1 MADVTTPWL
10 DSYPPGVPEHV
21 EVPSTNLA
29 RLLADAARDFANAPA
44 LHFEGRTISYAQ
56 LADQAWRFAGV
67 LAGLGVTKGTR
78 VGLILPNC
86 PQAVVA
92 LFGALRLGAVVVQ
105 NNPLYTERELGHQL
119 GDAQVEVVVCLDL
132 AYDRVKAV
140 RAKVPSIREVI
151 VTSVLDELPAVRRVV
166 APYTKRGKAAS
177 AGIGKDEPVRRW
189 RELLSGSRARPPEAE
204 VDPAADLALL
214 QYTGGTTGLS
224 KGVMLSH
231 GNLRANVEQVRAWF
245 PDADPGR
252 EVMMAV
258 LPFFH
263 VYGLTVCLLLGVRLG
278 AALILLPR
286 FDLDRVLAAV
296 DRYRPTLFP
305 GVPTMY
311 VAINNAVA
319 KGGHDLSSIK
329 ACLSGAA
336 PLPLEVAERF
346 ERYSGGRLVEGYG
359 LSESSPV
366 ALANPIYG
374 KRKAGTIG
382 MPLPDT
388 IARVV
393 DPSDQDRTM
402 PSGEPGELAV
412 SGPQVMQGYW
422 NRPEETAQV
431 LRDGWLLTGDMAVMD
446 EEGYFS
452 IVDRKKDLIIAG
464 GYNIYPREVEEVL
477 YENPKVLEA
486 CVAGVPDPYRGE
498 TVKAFVVLREGEQAT
513 QDEIR
518 GFAKERLASY
528 KVPRT
533 VEFRDELPK
542 TLIGKVLRRA
552 LVEEERAKLAA
563 AQGKGPGPAREPEP
577 AATQEQGPG
586 PAREPAPAATQE
598 QGAGPAREPAPAA
611 TQGQDA
617 READPAGEGREAE
630 PVAGDEREAQ
640 PGSAASEAELG
651 KAGGQ

>member
-10 DSYPPGVPEHV
+10 DNYPPGVPEHV
-21 EVPSTNLA
+21 TVPKASLA
-29 RLLADAARDFANAPA
+29 GLLDDAARDFPHAPA
-44 LHFEGRTISYAQ
+44 LHFEGRTTSYAQ
-56 LADQAWRFAGV
+56 LAEQARRCAGA
-67 LAGLGVTKGTR
+67 LSGLGVGKGTR

-92 LFGALRLGAVVVQ
+92 LFGALRLGATVVQ

-119 GDAQVEVVVCLDL
+119 GDAGVEVVVCLDL
-132 AYDRVKAV
+132 VYERVKAL
-140 RAKVPSIREVI
+140 RGQTAIREVI
-151 VTSVLDELPAVRRVV
+151 VTSVLDELPAVKRAL
-166 APYTKRGKAAS
+166 APYTKRGKAATAS
-177 AGIGKDEPVRRW
+177 LAKDEPIRRW
-189 RELLSGSRARPPEAE
+189 RELLGSAPQGPAAAAE
-204 VDPAADLALL
+204 VDPDRDLALL
-214 QYTGGTTGLS
+214 QYTGGTTGVS

-231 GNLRANVEQVRAWF
+231 ANLRANVEQVRAWF

-263 VYGLTVCLLLGVRLG
+263 VYGLTVCLLLGVRIG
-278 AALILLPR
+278 AALVLLPR
-286 FDLDRVLAAV
+286 FDLDGVLSAIG
-296 DRYRPTLFP
+296 RFRPTLFP

-311 VAINNAVA
+311 VAINNAVE

-336 PLPLEVAERF
+336 PLPMEVAERF
-346 ERYSGGRLVEGYG
+346 ERFSGGRLVEGYG

-366 ALANPIYG
+366 AIANPIYG

-388 IARVV
+388 IARVA
-393 DPSDQDRTM
+393 DPSDPDRSM
-402 PSGEPGELAV
+402 PTGEPGELAI

-446 EEGYFS
+446 DEGYFA

-477 YENPKVLEA
+477 YEHPKVLEV
-486 CVAGVPDPYRGE
+486 CVAGVPDAYRGE
-498 TVKAFVVLREGEQAT
+498 VVKAFVVLREGEQAT
-513 QDEIR
+513 VEEMR
-518 GFAKERLASY
+518 EFAKARLAAY

-542 TLIGKVLRRA
+542 SLIGKVLRRA
-552 LVEEERAKLAA
+552 LVEQEQAKAA
-563 AQGKGPGPAREPEP
+563 ARQAEAARE
-577 AATQEQGPG
+577 
-586 PAREPAPAATQE
+586 
-598 QGAGPAREPAPAA
+598 
-611 TQGQDA
+611 
-617 READPAGEGREAE
+617 
-630 PVAGDEREAQ
+630 
-640 PGSAASEAELG
+640 
-651 KAGGQ
+651 

>member
-1 MADVTTPWL
+1 MADVATPWL

-21 EVPSTNLA
+21 EVPAGNLA
-29 RLLADAARDFANAPA
+29 RLLDDAARDFPSAPA
-44 LHFEGRTISYAQ
+44 LHFQGRTVSYAQ
-56 LADQAWRFAGV
+56 LADQAWRFAGA
-67 LAGLGVTKGTR
+67 LAGLGVGKGTK
-78 VGLILPNC
+78 VGLVLPNC
-86 PQAVVA
+86 PQAVIA
-92 LFGALRLGAVVVQ
+92 FFGALRLGAVVVQ

-119 GDAQVEVVVCLDL
+119 SDAGVEVVICLDL
-132 AYDRVKAV
+132 AYERVKAV
-140 RAKVPSIREVI
+140 RAQSAIREVV

-166 APYTKRGKAAS
+166 APYTRRGKAA
-177 AGIGKDEPVRRW
+177 AAAIGKDEPVRRW
-189 RELLSGSRARPPEAE
+189 RDLVASATTRAGEAE
-204 VDPAADLALL
+204 VDPATDLAQL

-263 VYGLTVCLLLGVRLG
+263 VYGLTVCLLLGVRIG
-278 AALILLPR
+278 AALVVLPR
-286 FDLDRVLAAV
+286 FDLDPVMAAV
-296 DRYRPTLFP
+296 DRHRPTLFP

-359 LSESSPV
+359 LSECSPV

-388 IARVV
+388 VARVV
-393 DPSDQDRTM
+393 DAADPDRAVPT
-402 PSGEPGELAV
+402 GEPGELAIQ
-412 SGPQVMQGYW
+412 GPQVMQGYW
-422 NRPEETAQV
+422 NRAEESAQV
-431 LRDGWLLTGDMAVMD
+431 LRGGWLLTGDMAVMD
-446 EEGYFS
+446 GEGYFQ

-464 GYNIYPREVEEVL
+464 GFNVYPREVEEVL
-477 YENPKVLEA
+477 SEHPKIEEV
-486 CVAGVPDPYRGE
+486 CVAGVPDSYRGE
-498 TVKAFVVLREGEQAT
+498 VVKAFVVLRQGEEAT
-513 QDEIR
+513 TEEIR
-518 GFAKERLASY
+518 SFAKERLAAY
-528 KVPRT
+528 KVPRA

-552 LVEEERAKLAA
+552 LVEEERAKAEA
-563 AQGKGPGPAREPEP
+563 KAGAEPE
-577 AATQEQGPG
+577 
-586 PAREPAPAATQE
+586 
-598 QGAGPAREPAPAA
+598 
-611 TQGQDA
+611 
-617 READPAGEGREAE
+617 
-630 PVAGDEREAQ
+630 
-640 PGSAASEAELG
+640 
-651 KAGGQ
+651 

>member
-1 MADVTTPWL
+1 MADVATPWL

-21 EVPSTNLA
+21 EVPAGNLA
-29 RLLADAARDFANAPA
+29 RLLDDAARDFPSAPA
-44 LHFEGRTISYAQ
+44 LHFQGRTVSYAQ
-56 LADQAWRFAGV
+56 LADQAWRFAGA
-67 LAGLGVTKGTR
+67 LAGLGVGKGTK
-78 VGLILPNC
+78 VGLVLPNC
-86 PQAVVA
+86 PQAVIA
-92 LFGALRLGAVVVQ
+92 FFGALRLGAVVVQ

-119 GDAQVEVVVCLDL
+119 SDAGVEVVICLDL
-132 AYDRVKAV
+132 AYERVKAV
-140 RAKVPSIREVI
+140 RAQSAIREVV
-151 VTSVLDELPAVRRVV
+151 VTSVLDELPAVRRVI
-166 APYTKRGKAAS
+166 APYTRRGKAA
-177 AGIGKDEPVRRW
+177 AAAIGKDEPVRRW
-189 RELLSGSRARPPEAE
+189 RDLVASATTRAGEAE
-204 VDPAADLALL
+204 VDSASDLALL

-263 VYGLTVCLLLGVRLG
+263 VYGLTVCLLLGVRIG
-278 AALILLPR
+278 AALVVLPR
-286 FDLDRVLAAV
+286 FDLDPVMAAV
-296 DRYRPTLFP
+296 DRHRPTLFP

-359 LSESSPV
+359 LSECSPV

-388 IARVV
+388 VARVV
-393 DPSDQDRTM
+393 DAADPDRAVPT
-402 PSGEPGELAV
+402 GEPGELAIQ
-412 SGPQVMQGYW
+412 GPQVMQGYW
-422 NRPEETAQV
+422 NRAEESAQV
-431 LRDGWLLTGDMAVMD
+431 LRGGWLLTGDMAVMD
-446 EEGYFS
+446 GEGYFQ

-464 GYNIYPREVEEVL
+464 GFNVYPREVEEVL
-477 YENPKVLEA
+477 SEHPKIEEV
-486 CVAGVPDPYRGE
+486 CVAGVPDSYRGE
-498 TVKAFVVLREGEQAT
+498 VVKAFVVLRQGEEVT
-513 QDEIR
+513 TEEIR
-518 GFAKERLASY
+518 SFAKERLAAY
-528 KVPRT
+528 KVPRA

-552 LVEEERAKLAA
+552 LVEEERAKAEA
-563 AQGKGPGPAREPEP
+563 KAGAEPE
-577 AATQEQGPG
+577 
-586 PAREPAPAATQE
+586 
-598 QGAGPAREPAPAA
+598 
-611 TQGQDA
+611 
-617 READPAGEGREAE
+617 
-630 PVAGDEREAQ
+630 
-640 PGSAASEAELG
+640 
-651 KAGGQ
+651 